1 MIVSEAQV
9 ERCEEGYAWVKI
21 RPHSPCGNCDPK
33 TGCKSVS
40 ITRLFGNAQQS
51 YQVKNPLKA
60 KPHDFVKVAVKEGAL
75 LGSAVWAYGL
85 PLLALILGAVLGSIL
100 AAPLH
105 RELFSLLGAV
115 LGFVLSF
122 FVLRMRN
129 EKAKEMQP
137 SIVEI
142 LPKTIKLKSCTGEEQ
157 K

>member
-9 ERCEEGYAWVKI
+9 ERCEGEFAWVKI

-51 YQVKNPLKA
+51 YQVKNPLQA
-60 KPHDFVKVAVKEGAL
+60 MPNDFVKVAVSDSAL
-75 LGSAVWAYGL
+75 LGSAFWAYGL
-85 PLLALILGAVLGSIL
+85 PLLLLMAGALLGSIL
-100 AAPLH
+100 AVPLH

-115 LGFVLSF
+115 LGFLLSF
-122 FVLRMRN
+122 LVLRLRN
-129 EKAKEMQP
+129 EKAKVLQP

-142 LPKTIKLKSCTGEEQ
+142 LPKTIKLKNCSSS
-157 K
+157 

>member
-9 ERCEEGYAWVKI
+9 ERCEGEFAWVKI

-51 YQVKNPLKA
+51 YQVKNPLQA
-60 KPHDFVKVAVKEGAL
+60 KPNDFVKVAVNDGDL
-75 LGSAVWAYGL
+75 LGTAVWAYGL
-85 PLLALILGAVLGSIL
+85 PLLALIMGAVLGSVL
-100 AAPLH
+100 AGPLH
-105 RELFSLLGAV
+105 RELFSLLGAL

-122 FVLRMRN
+122 FVLRARN
-129 EKAKEMQP
+129 ETAKTMQP

-142 LPKTIKLKSCTGEEQ
+142 LPKTIKLKKCSG
-157 K
+157 